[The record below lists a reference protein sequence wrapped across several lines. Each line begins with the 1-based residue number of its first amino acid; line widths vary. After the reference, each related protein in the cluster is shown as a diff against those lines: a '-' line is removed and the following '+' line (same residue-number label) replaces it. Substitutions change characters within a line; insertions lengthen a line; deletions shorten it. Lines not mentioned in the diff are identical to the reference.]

1 MSGNAQLTVQDLQQR
16 IKSLQ
21 VELVEVKDALYKIL
35 TTANDVI
42 EHHFA
47 NNPPNLTT
55 TPTLLAED
63 TGRSK
68 ESTAETPMGDLIC
81 CVFDYAHLIEYNIE
95 E

>member
-16 IKSLQ
+16 VKSLQ

-47 NNPPNLTT
+47 NNPLNLTT

-63 TGRSK
+63 NGKST
-68 ESTAETPMGDLIC
+68 EPTAETPMDDLIC
-81 CVFDYAHLIEYNIE
+81 CVFEYARLIDYHIE